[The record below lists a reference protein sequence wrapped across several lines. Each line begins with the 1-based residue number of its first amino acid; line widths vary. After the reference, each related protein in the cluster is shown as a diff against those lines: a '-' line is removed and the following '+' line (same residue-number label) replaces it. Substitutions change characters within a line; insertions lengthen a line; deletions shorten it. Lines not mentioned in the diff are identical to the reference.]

1 MLYLIHGRDTIK
13 SQNKYNDLIISLRE
27 RQPDSAVFLLNEEN
41 FREAQWQELLV
52 GQSLF
57 YQKYVVGGNRL
68 LANKEF
74 GPIVAE
80 NIEELAKSPH
90 IFILIEEKLDL
101 KIFEKIEKNADKVL
115 FFDKKE
121 AEVGETYNDFAVA
134 DALCRRDK
142 KKLWLEYIKAIND
155 GREADMIFWQL
166 WWQLKML
173 LVAKMTKQKTP
184 KTIKPFVFNKAMRGA
199 GNYTEEELKS
209 LAGKMVRFYH
219 QNFPGSEDFAFGL
232 EKIILEI

>member
-1 MLYLIHGRDTIK
+1 MLYLIHGRETIK

-41 FREAQWQELLV
+41 FTEAQWQELLV

-57 YQKYVVGGNRL
+57 YQKYIVGVNRL
-68 LANKEF
+68 LASKDF
-74 GPIVAE
+74 SDIVSAD
-80 NIEELAKSPH
+80 IETLAQSPH
-90 IFILIEEKLDL
+90 IFIMIEEKIDP
-101 KIFEKIEKNADKVL
+101 KIFAELEKSADKIL
-115 FFDKKE
+115 FFDQQ
-121 AEVGETYNDFAVA
+121 EVAGEKFNDFAIA

-142 KKLWLEYIKAIND
+142 KKMWLEYIKALAE
-155 GREADMIFWQL
+155 GREADMIFWQI

-173 LVAKMTKQKTP
+173 LVAKTTRQKTP
-184 KTIKPFVFNKAMRGA
+184 KTIKPFVFNKAVRGA
-199 GNYTEEELKS
+199 TNYTEEELKA

-232 EKIILEI
+232 EKLILEL